1 MRRAHVLARQ
11 AFPGRFARVQQT
23 SKAYQK
29 QSGAATTRDGIIL
42 QYTIFGTDAP
52 ARPRIAL
59 VHSLA
64 MDGAV
69 WTAVAERLVGEAT
82 VLVYD
87 CRGHGASTK
96 APGPYTLEI
105 FAHDLADLLDHV
117 GWAAVH
123 VAGASMGGCVALQF
137 ALSYPARTCSLG
149 LIDTTSWYGP
159 DAPKNWEARAQK
171 AKESGFGSMLAF
183 QQTRWFTDDFR
194 ARNPEIVRA
203 SCELFA
209 ANDLTAYMETCRMLG
224 SFDLRSRLGELRMPT
239 AVIVGDEDYAAPPEM
254 ARVLADGIAGATLR
268 VIPKA
273 RHLTFLEVPEVVAE
287 EMTKLVKR
295 AAP

>member
-1 MRRAHVLARQ
+1 
-11 AFPGRFARVQQT
+11 VQQT
-23 SKAYQK
+23 SKAYEK
-29 QSGAATTRDGIIL
+29 RSGAATTRDGITL
-42 QYTIFGTDAP
+42 QYTIFGTDGP

-64 MDGAV
+64 MNGAV
-69 WTAVAERLVGEAT
+69 WDAVVERLVADAT

-105 FAHDLADLLDHV
+105 FANDLADLMDQV
-117 GWAAVH
+117 GWQSAH

-137 ALSYPARTCSLG
+137 ALDYPARTRSLG

-159 DAPKNWEARAQK
+159 DAPKNWETRAQK

-194 ARNPEIVRA
+194 ARNPQLVRE
-203 SCELFA
+203 SCDLFA
-209 ANDLTAYMETCRMLG
+209 ANDLAAYMETCRMLG
-224 SFDLRSRLGELRMPT
+224 SFDLRARLGELRMPT

-254 ARVLADGIAGATLR
+254 ARVMADGIAGATLR

-273 RHLTFLEVPEVVAE
+273 RHLTFLEVPEIVAD
-287 EMTKLVKR
+287 EMAKLVAR
-295 AAP
+295 VPAG

>member
-1 MRRAHVLARQ
+1 MQ
-11 AFPGRFARVQQT
+11 KT
-23 SKAYQK
+23 SMAYEK
-29 QSGAATTRDGIIL
+29 RSGAATTRDGITL
-42 QYTIFGTDAP
+42 QYTICGADAP

-64 MDGAV
+64 MNGAV
-69 WTAVAERLVGEAT
+69 WEAVVERLVSAAT

-96 APGPYTLEI
+96 APGPYTLEV
-105 FAHDLADLLDHV
+105 FADDLADLMDHL
-117 GWAAVH
+117 GWPSAH

-137 ALSYPARTCSLG
+137 ALSYPARTCTLG

-159 DAPKNWEARAQK
+159 EAPKNWEARAQK

-194 ARNPEIVRA
+194 ARNPEVVRE
-203 SCELFA
+203 SCDLFA
-209 ANDLTAYMETCRMLG
+209 ANDLAAYMETCRMLG
-224 SFDLRSRLGELRMPT
+224 GFDLRARLGELRMPT
-239 AVIVGDEDYAAPPEM
+239 AVVVGDEDYAAPPEM
-254 ARVLADGIAGATLR
+254 ARVMQSGIAGASLR

-273 RHLTFLEVPEVVAE
+273 RHLTFLEVPDIVAE
-287 EMTKLVKR
+287 EIAKLVKR
-295 AAP
+295 APGQ